1 MEKQLSIVG
10 YWLGLISTILAVIFR
25 ILSAVNVY
33 VPPINTP
40 SGTAIATP
48 GFLHAAVLFF
58 VLSIASWCRI
68 PKS

>member
-1 MEKQLSIVG
+1 MEKQLSSVG
-10 YWLGLISTILAVIFR
+10 YWLGLIFTVLAVILR

-33 VPPINTP
+33 APTISSPG
-40 SGTAIATP
+40 GTAIATP